1 MSVIHA
7 PKRPEL
13 DVRQLTMLGLVG
25 VAIVVL
31 LIRLWYIQVLD
42 SDSYSATAE
51 KYRWS
56 TVEKLAPRGLIFDR
70 RNNLLAGVQPQIVIT
85 AVPDVMGKKPWVL
98 DKLATMLGAKAEKLK
113 EKVEDGLSR
122 PFLPTPIYVGA
133 PIETATR
140 IAEAADHLPGISVDT
155 VPMRHY
161 PNTHDLAHLLG
172 YVWTPDKND
181 VERFERHE
189 WPLPQYVGKQ
199 GLEWSLEEDLMGKPG
214 TETIEVDARKR
225 PVRII
230 GRENAT
236 PGTRI
241 VLTID
246 RDLQKFCNEQLATIK
261 DKFPESGAAIAALD
275 PQTGEVLALAS
286 FPTYDTALFRGGISR
301 AELKALQ
308 NDPLHPMFNRA
319 IAGQYSP
326 GSTMK
331 VVTSVAAAEAGYFD
345 PNRYYVCRGYYEAGT
360 KKIKCL
366 GTHGAISYRDAMAK
380 SCNAYF
386 GDLAAHA
393 KRTGLVQA
401 GLDCG
406 LGLRTGIDMRGEA
419 TGTLPSDRWL
429 MAVQKVKTLDET
441 TWYLGNTINVGIGQG
456 EVNATPLQ
464 MANVAALV
472 ANGGVNYVPHLLHS
486 RVIGGQAQ
494 RPEVKEA
501 HRPSVDPSVWA
512 SIQSGMKGVISYG
525 TAHTVAQIPGVIW
538 AGKTGSTEAK
548 GNAKTHSW
556 FIGYAPA
563 DNPTIAIAVVVEKAG
578 HGSDVSAPMAK
589 RVVEFFLKHR
599 NRTESPKPPAVQ
611 PN

>member
-13 DVRQLTMLGLVG
+13 DIRQLTMLGVVG
-25 VAIVVL
+25 AAILVL
-31 LIRLWYIQVLD
+31 LLRLWYIQVLD
-42 SDSYSATAE
+42 SDAYSATAE

-56 TVEKLAPRGLIFDR
+56 TVEKLAPRGLIYDR
-70 RNNLLAGVQPQIVIT
+70 KNNLLAGVQPQIVIT
-85 AVPDVMGKKPWVL
+85 AVPDVIGKKPWIL
-98 DKLATMLGAKAEKLK
+98 DKLAAMLGCKAEKLK
-113 EKVEDGLSR
+113 EKVDDGLTR
-122 PFLPTPIYVGA
+122 PYLPTPIFVGA
-133 PIETATR
+133 PIEMATR
-140 IAEAADHLPGISVDT
+140 IAEAGDHLPGINVDT

-181 VERFERHE
+181 VDRFGRHE

-236 PGTRI
+236 PGTRL
-241 VLTID
+241 VLTLD
-246 RDLQKFCNEQLATIK
+246 RDLQKFCNEQLAMIK
-261 DKFPESGAAIAALD
+261 SQFPESGAAIAAVN
-275 PQTGEVLALAS
+275 PKTGEVLALAS
-286 FPTYDTALFRGGISR
+286 FPTYDTALFSGGISR

-308 NDPLHPMFNRA
+308 DDPLHPMWNRA
-319 IAGQYSP
+319 ISGEYSP

-331 VVTSVAAAEAGYFD
+331 VVTAIAAAEAGYFD
-345 PNRYYVCRGYYEAGT
+345 PNRYYVCKGYYEAGN

-366 GTHGAISYRDAMAK
+366 GTHGAISFRDALAR

-406 LGLRTGIDMRGEA
+406 LGQRTGIELRGEA
-419 TGTLPSDRWL
+419 DGNLPSDRWL
-429 MAVQKVKTLDET
+429 MAVQRVKSMDKT
-441 TWYLGNTINVGIGQG
+441 TWYLGSTINVGIGQG

-464 MANVAALV
+464 MANVASLA
-472 ANGGVNYVPHLLHS
+472 ANGGVCYVPHLLHS
-486 RVIGGQAQ
+486 RVVNGV
-494 RPEVKEA
+494 PELVAPVES
-501 HRPSVDPSVWA
+501 HRPNVDPSIWQA
-512 SIQSGMKGVISYG
+512 IQAGMRGVITYG
-525 TAHTVAQIPGVIW
+525 TAHKVAQIPGVTW

-563 DNPTIAIAVVVEKAG
+563 DNPQIALAVVVEKAG
-578 HGSDVSAPMAK
+578 HGSDVSAPIAK
-589 RVVEFFLKHR
+589 RVVERYLKGKT
-599 NRTESPKPPAVQ
+599 TEDAPVP
-611 PN
+611 